1 MERKEFERIVLELID
16 RLPERFKNDMKNVSI
31 VLEERPSMSLLKEVG
46 VRGGRLLGLY
56 QGIPLTKRGLGYN
69 GVLPDRIILF
79 MKEIEEAA
87 KMENVPLVEKI
98 KNVLYHEVGH
108 YFGLNE
114 EELRKLGVF

>member
-87 KMENVPLVEKI
+87 RMENIPLVEKI

>member
-114 EELRKLGVF
+114 EELRKLRVF

>member
-87 KMENVPLVEKI
+87 KMENIPLVEKI